1 MSALTPLLRLPLLL
15 LCLVCMPSL
24 HAAAPGQ
31 APAFELATPQ
41 GEIVRFPAAAQ
52 GRPTVLMFWPS
63 WCPYSRALQPYVQA
77 IWEDYRGVGVNVWTI
92 NFKEDKDPVQVM
104 KERGLSFPVLLKGDE
119 VAKDYR
125 IAYTPWL
132 VVIDGGNRI
141 VYTRPPSP
149 PTPIDT
155 AKEVRAV
162 LNGLLGDQAVPLPT
176 SYPKPYD
183 LHLRSP
189 DSVNQRLKPAPVA
202 ESEWKPWVERYLAAI
217 PPDEAVAGM
226 PAKGPIADGKA
237 AIALARELWTATFG
251 ADATLNQAP
260 YRSYRKGNRWV
271 VLGQGGSGRLGEG
284 YVLVVEHDSGRVIRL
299 RDEGAAKE

>member
-1 MSALTPLLRLPLLL
+1 M
-15 LCLVCMPSL
+15 
-24 HAAAPGQ
+24 
-31 APAFELATPQ
+31 
-41 GEIVRFPAAAQ
+41 
-52 GRPTVLMFWPS
+52 
-63 WCPYSRALQPYVQA
+63 
-77 IWEDYRGVGVNVWTI
+77 
-92 NFKEDKDPVQVM
+92 
-104 KERGLSFPVLLKGDE
+104 
-119 VAKDYR
+119 
-125 IAYTPWL
+125 
-132 VVIDGGNRI
+132 
-141 VYTRPPSP
+141 
-149 PTPIDT
+149 
-155 AKEVRAV
+155 
-162 LNGLLGDQAVPLPT
+162 
-176 SYPKPYD
+176 
-183 LHLRSP
+183 
-189 DSVNQRLKPAPVA
+189 A